1 MYNFNLKKFLIESK
15 LNTTTPVEEA
25 TSARVQEVY
34 DKFISSIN
42 KVARTLTVEENH
54 ELREK
59 LTKFFTGE
67 VF

>member
-1 MYNFNLKKFLIESK
+1 MDNFNLKKFLIENK
-15 LNTTTPVEEA
+15 LNTAAPVEEA

-34 DKFISSIN
+34 DGLISSIN